1 MKRPLGRLYGM
12 AALAI
17 QGARA
22 GRGVG
27 GGGPLGP
34 WGGPWAL
41 GKPLNPHRG
50 ALGA

>member
-1 MKRPLGRLYGM
+1 M
-12 AALAI
+12 AGLAI

-27 GGGPLGP
+27 VGGPL
-34 WGGPWAL
+34 GPWAL
-41 GKPLNPHRG
+41 GKPLNPRRG